1 MPKDI
6 IPEDTPLPSSFNDE
20 FFEESRWQKL
30 SRKLKREPLIPLGC
44 AATSYALWRAY
55 KSMKAGDSVQL
66 NKMFRA
72 RIYAQAFTLCAVG
85 FGGIYY
91 AAERRAE
98 RELERALDEKKNQ
111 EKRDAW
117 LRELEVRDQEDKNW
131 RDRHAAIEAV
141 ANAKDAEERKK
152 VSELLAQEEVDKV
165 FKGEPE
171 KKEEN
176 GVLGSMFGKK

>member
-1 MPKDI
+1 MSAAGLPDSA
-6 IPEDTPLPSSFNDE
+6 PLPSSLGDE
-20 FFEESRWQKL
+20 FFEENRWQKL
-30 SRKLKREPLIPLGC
+30 VKKLKREPLIPLGC
-44 AATSYALWRAY
+44 AATTYALWRAY

-98 RELERALDEKKNQ
+98 RELERVVDEKKSQ

-117 LRELEVRDQEDKNW
+117 LRELEIRDQEDRNW
-131 RDRHAAIEAV
+131 RERNAAIEAA
-141 ANAKDAEERKK
+141 ANSKDGQGKK
-152 VSELLAQEEVDKV
+152 VSEILA
-165 FKGEPE
+165 E
-171 KKEEN
+171 KKVDFASQEAD
-176 GVLGSMFGKK
+176 K

>member
-1 MPKDI
+1 MSNSGLPD
-6 IPEDTPLPSSFNDE
+6 DTPLPSSLGED
-20 FFEESRWQKL
+20 FFEENRWQKL
-30 SRKLKREPLIPLGC
+30 VRKLKREPLIPLGC
-44 AATSYALWRAY
+44 AATTYALWRAY

-98 RELERALDEKKNQ
+98 REIERAIDEKKGQ

-117 LRELEVRDQEDKNW
+117 LRELEIRDQEDRNW
-131 RDRHAAIEAV
+131 RERNAAIEAA
-141 ANAKDAEERKK
+141 ANAKDGNKK
-152 VSELLAQEEVDKV
+152 VSDIIAEKSVDFSAPEGGKE
-165 FKGEPE
+165 KGILEQAVE
-171 KKEEN
+171 KK
-176 GVLGSMFGKK
+176 